1 MLLFSIFQSRNIY
14 EYIIISNSYFCL
26 KYVFF
31 LKYFGFVEVN
41 NKYDVYIL
49 MDVREKLAE
58 IMNKES
64 TTNSNDNGR
73 AVEYNNQNFMV
84 GNDSQEDEII
94 ITKSE
99 RSNWKLD
106 CLLRLISYNI
116 NDNQKDKINNLLDKY
131 LLQLLEEEIMKL
143 DAFLKQE
150 NNSFQDDIYALLLIK
165 EKKKLLESA
174 ILLLI
179 P

>member
-1 MLLFSIFQSRNIY
+1 M
-14 EYIIISNSYFCL
+14 
-26 KYVFF
+26 
-31 LKYFGFVEVN
+31 KYFGFVEVN